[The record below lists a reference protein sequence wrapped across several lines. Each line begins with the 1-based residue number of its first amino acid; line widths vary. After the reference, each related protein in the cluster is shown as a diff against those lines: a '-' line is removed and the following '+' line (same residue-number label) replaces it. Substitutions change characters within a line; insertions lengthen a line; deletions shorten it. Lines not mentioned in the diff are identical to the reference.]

1 MSISADKAPRLSEPS
16 TYTDVQE
23 DVTYNHKDLWA
34 KEAISQK
41 REPDDKQS
49 LDDDFFLLLCAFYG
63 PVFFPL
69 GMWIRKQLINVS
81 MSRRKTCLMT
91 NTYLGP
97 FFRSYVE

>member
-41 REPDDKQS
+41 KR
-49 LDDDFFLLLCAFYG
+49 A
-63 PVFFPL
+63 
-69 GMWIRKQLINVS
+69 WR
-81 MSRRKTCLMT
+81 
-91 NTYLGP
+91 
-97 FFRSYVE
+97 